1 MIGKERVRVSGAIHA
16 GASGAVSP
24 LRVGI
29 VTAKPQ
35 AAQPWE
41 RQLLKRLCEDERLQL
56 AAVIV
61 ADEAP
66 RSKARGV
73 YGLVRSLDRKVFGRA
88 PATPGYDELA
98 LDVPRLDLADAVSD
112 PAALGLDLLI
122 EAVDAPSAEVLRE
135 VAPYG
140 GWTFDFV
147 LKGAVE
153 ADVTG
158 FWESFENAEKTPVS
172 VLRRNGNQ
180 MRLAARTAFNTKFS
194 GARNAAQLK
203 VRAVSLMIKVLG
215 RLALHRE
222 LDGADPL
229 YTPPPSRSPSAG
241 SAIAYGAG
249 VVRELGQRAV
259 TELMARLGLRSDM
272 WAIHVGEGGAPFVAI
287 ADTRKIDPF
296 QGELWADP
304 FLWRGKDGLY
314 LFFENYSYRTRL
326 GRISVG
332 RLEDDG
338 LHFLGDALDLEHH
351 LSYPFI
357 FSHGDQI
364 YMMPERHQADRVEV
378 WRCVEFPLKWELHA
392 TALEGRSPADSLL
405 HFDGEGWWLFTNLA
419 DKLYPDHCA
428 ELHVFKVDGPDLKSV
443 TAHEANPVVIGS
455 ELARNGGR
463 IFARGGRLFR
473 PAQINT
479 HGVYGYGLNIMEI
492 SDLSLDRYTERLV
505 HRITPEGSR
514 DLRGCH
520 HMDVDGEV
528 FVIDVCHRLG
538 GRGRPAAP
546 VVRF

>member
-1 MIGKERVRVSGAIHA
+1 MN
-16 GASGAVSP
+16 P

-29 VTAKPQ
+29 ITAAPHS
-35 AAQPWE
+35 AEPWE
-41 RQLLKRLCEDERLQL
+41 RQLLKRISEDDRLQL

-61 ADEAP
+61 AETAPASEAGG
-66 RSKARGV
+66 A
-73 YGLVRSLDRKVFGRA
+73 YGLIRRLDRKVFGRA
-88 PATPGYDELA
+88 PAAPGYDDFGR
-98 LDVPRLDLADAVSD
+98 DVPHIAFADALSD
-112 PAALGLDLLI
+112 PAALALDLVI
-122 EAVDAPSAEVLRE
+122 EAVDASGAEALRDA
-135 VAPYG
+135 VPYG
-140 GWTFDFV
+140 GWTFDFC
-147 LKGAVE
+147 LIDAVK

-158 FWESFENAEKTPVS
+158 FWEAFGRAELTPVS
-172 VLRRNGNQ
+172 VIRRRDGEA
-180 MRLAARTAFNTKFS
+180 RLAARTAFNTKFS
-194 GARNAAQLK
+194 GARNAAYLK
-203 VRAVSLMIKVLG
+203 VRAVSLMVKELR
-215 RLALHRE
+215 RLSAERSLDAAAPVYAAGPARRPGAGAAIGYGVGVMRE
-222 LDGADPL
+222 LA
-229 YTPPPSRSPSAG
+229 R
-241 SAIAYGAG
+241 
-249 VVRELGQRAV
+249 RAAM
-259 TELMARLGLRSDM
+259 EAWARLGLRSDM
-272 WAIHVGEGGAPFVAI
+272 WAIHVGRGGAPFVSI
-287 ADTRKIDPF
+287 DDTRKIDPF
-296 QGELWADP
+296 LGELWADP
-304 FLWRGKDGLY
+304 FLWRRDDGLY
-314 LFFENYSYRTRL
+314 VFFENFSYRTRL

-338 LHFLGDALDLEHH
+338 LRFLGDALDLEHH

-378 WRCVEFPLKWELHA
+378 WRCVDFPLKWELHA

-505 HRITPEGSR
+505 HRITPEGSP